1 MKKSIFTVAI
11 LSLLMAGQAKADEVT
26 NQKSVTPEQETLLSE
41 TEALADTTKAKE
53 VTTAAQGGD
62 RNVMMNA
69 ESSTSPRTINI
80 GIPISGDIVIEE
92 NDIPV
97 VYYFYPTIPT
107 YVWRND
113 QGMGSMGLSTFGETA
128 IRTGKVGLAVESSVR
143 HASNKFRGYAQ
154 VKVDHFGSTMYNICL
169 TGPLGGRKSGWGYMI
184 DFYQNNEHANGT
196 NYKFYSFK
204 DRTTIVKGAIEKKYK
219 DGNIRL
225 IYKYSNSKMIST
237 NYSPMIYEGDGK
249 TKELDN
255 FRIGRDAFIVGSG
268 LVPYYDPNTG
278 DPKQADLSS
287 DEFLCAQA
295 HTIQLNGEHRFKS
308 GLLDKWRLTYTASF
322 MHDNAPFAVN
332 FPISL
337 MAQMPDQQGDT
348 KYKYFGTEKYVD
360 DNDKGLYHGSIAWVM
375 GQYIPNSNNNFWA
388 GRAELHKKT
397 KNNNWRLGLNLMHYH
412 RHYKQYS
419 AMYVTAVEPNP
430 SILDMYQHISMYGR
444 DMYVKTTNDVNG
456 AMYPRVGGGYGNN
469 NSDFFT
475 KAALYASDE
484 IHITPRWDLTLG
496 ARLELQNLREH
507 KLLNGYKD
515 VVDERTGQTS
525 RVYQTWGEAET
536 LNHNFGTN
544 LNFAGT
550 ISTLYKV
557 GRNWGVL
564 ADATILSWKDA
575 YWDWSN
581 RDANNN
587 PAPDAQTGW
596 YIQSDG
602 KTNRSTVTNSGIGL
616 YFNVGTKLQV
626 VSKVL
631 LTTKN
636 SIRYTDATIT
646 NPANPNERTDCG
658 PIFYDLKTLGWTTD
672 IMANPFKGFNLHF
685 LVTLQNPQYK
695 NFDYSAYGVT
705 YSYTNNTITSL
716 SKFLMEIDPSYTFLN
731 GKVRAWVSLRYF
743 GKQYGN
749 PTNAFYYNG
758 WWESFGGV
766 DLNFSRNFSLKLQCV
781 NLFDTPGVK
790 GDIQGANQITD
801 ATPYYGRIIMA
812 TGIRPRTFEATATF
826 KF

>member
-1 MKKSIFTVAI
+1 MKKSIFTAVA
-11 LSLLMAGQAKADEVT
+11 LSLLMTGQARADEVNDKGIT
-26 NQKSVTPEQETLLSE
+26 NSSQSE
-41 TEALADTTKAKE
+41 ESGIANPLQLVSDDVAPKDTTKAVATMKAPE
-53 VTTAAQGGD
+53 GGD

-128 IRTGKVGLAVESSVR
+128 IRTGKVGLAVESGVR

-154 VKVDHFGSTMYNICL
+154 IKVDNFGSSMYNVAL
-169 TGPLGGRKSGWGYMI
+169 TGPLGNKKSGWGYML

-196 NYKFYSFK
+196 NYKFYQFK
-204 DRTTIVKGAIEKKYK
+204 DRTTMMKGAIEKKYK
-219 DGNIRL
+219 NGNIRL
-225 IYKYSNSKMIST
+225 IYKYTDSKMIST

-278 DPKQADLSS
+278 DPKQADLAS
-287 DEFLCAQA
+287 DEFLRAQA
-295 HTIQLNGEHRFKS
+295 HTIQLNGEHRFRS
-308 GLLDKWRLTYTASF
+308 GFLDKWRLNYTASF

-337 MAQMPDQQGDT
+337 MAQMPDQQGST
-348 KYKYFGTEKYVD
+348 IYKYMGT
-360 DNDKGLYHGSIAWVM
+360 DKVYDGSIAWVM
-375 GQYIPNSNNNFWA
+375 GQYIPNSNNNYWA
-388 GRAELHKKT
+388 GRAELKRKV
-397 KNNNWRLGLNLMHYH
+397 KNNDWRLGLNLQHYH

-419 AMYVTAVEPNP
+419 AMYVTSVEPNP
-430 SILDMYQHISMYGR
+430 YILDAYTHYEAAPGYFI
-444 DMYVKTTNDVNG
+444 DIKTTNDVNG
-456 AMYPRVGGGYGNN
+456 AMYARVGGGYGSQT
-469 NSDFFT
+469 SDYFT
-475 KAALYASDE
+475 KAALYVSDD
-484 IHITPRWDLTLG
+484 IQITPRWSAG
-496 ARLELQNLREH
+496 FGVRAELQDLNEH
-507 KLLNGYKD
+507 KLANGYTD
-515 VVDERTGQTS
+515 VTTERGTS
-525 RVYQTWGEAET
+525 RVYQTWGEAEMI
-536 LNHNFGTN
+536 NHDFGFN
-544 LNFAGT
+544 LNYSAT
-550 ISTLYKV
+550 VNTLYKV
-557 GRNWGVL
+557 GRNWGLL
-564 ADATILSWKDA
+564 ADATILSWKDS
-575 YWDWSN
+575 YWDYEC

-587 PAPDAQTGW
+587 PAPNANGLVR
-596 YIQSDG
+596 QSDPH
-602 KTNRSTVTNSGIGL
+602 TNRSTVTNSGVGL
-616 YFNVGTKLQV
+616 YFNVGSYLQV

-672 IMANPFKGFNLHF
+672 VMANPFKGFNLHF
-685 LVTLQNPQYK
+685 LMTLQNPQYK
-695 NFDYSAYGVT
+695 NFDYTAYGVT
-705 YSYTNNTITSL
+705 YSYTNNTITGL
-716 SKFLMEIDPSYTFLN
+716 SKFLMEIDPSYTFAG
-731 GKVRAWVSLRYF
+731 GKVRTWVSLRYF

-749 PTNAFYYNG
+749 PTNAFYYDG

-766 DLNFSRNFSLKLQCV
+766 DLNLSRSFSLKLQCV
-781 NLFDTPGVK
+781 NIFNQAGVK
-790 GDIQGANQITD
+790 GDVQGANQITD
-801 ATPYYGRIIMA
+801 ATPYYGRILMA